1 MGFEGSSLWKV
12 RQRVGS
18 DLLLWP
24 GSTVLLE
31 REDWYVL
38 LGLRCDTGA
47 WAMPGGGAEEG
58 SSFLD
63 TAVSE
68 VREEVGLEVD
78 PSDLVAFASIST
90 PADHLITYPGGDRTH
105 YFGLWFVARRWTG
118 EPIPDDEEFTR
129 VGWFDRS
136 DLPAPLFHSTAVAFD
151 LYARYLERG
160 VFQAC

>member
-1 MGFEGSSLWKV
+1 M
-12 RQRVGS
+12 
-18 DLLLWP
+18 
-24 GSTVLLE
+24 
-31 REDWYVL
+31 L
-38 LGLRCDTGA
+38 LGLRRDTGA

-58 SSFLD
+58 SSFLN

-68 VREEVGLEVD
+68 FRKEVGLEVD
-78 PSDLVAFASIST
+78 PSDLVAFASINT
-90 PADHLITYPGGDRTH
+90 RADHLITYPNGDRTH

-129 VGWFDRS
+129 VAWFDRS